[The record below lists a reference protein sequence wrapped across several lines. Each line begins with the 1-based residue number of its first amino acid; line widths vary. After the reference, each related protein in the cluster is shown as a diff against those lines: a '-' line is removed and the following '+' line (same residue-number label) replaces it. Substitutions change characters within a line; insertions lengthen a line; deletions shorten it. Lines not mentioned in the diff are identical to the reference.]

1 MTYLN
6 LVNNVLRR
14 LREEEVASVQSN
26 TYSKMAGDFVNDA
39 KRMVE
44 DAWDWSALR
53 TTLTVTTTAD
63 IFNYVLTGSQNRIKA
78 LNVINDTTNRFME
91 YKTATY
97 FDDVYLISDPVK
109 GSPTYY
115 TYNGVDSNGDTQID
129 IYPTPEKEY
138 TIRFNCVKRGADLSA
153 NDEELLVPS
162 MPVIHL
168 AIALLARERGET
180 GGTSAPEYFSIAD
193 RYLADAI
200 ALDAQKH
207 PEEVIFYT
215 P

>member
-1 MTYLN
+1 MTYLD

-14 LREEEVASVQSN
+14 MREEEVASVTST
-26 TYSKMAGDFVNDA
+26 TYSKMVGDFVNDA
-39 KRMVE
+39 KKIVE
-44 DAWDWSALR
+44 AAWDWSGLR
-53 TTLTVTTTAD
+53 TTLTITTTAD

-78 LNVINDTTNRFME
+78 LNVINDTDNIFME
-91 YKTATY
+91 YRPATW
-97 FDDVYLISDPVK
+97 FDDKYLNQDPVS

-115 TYNGVDSNGDTQID
+115 TYNGVNSSGDSQID
-129 IYPTPEKEY
+129 IYPKPDGVY
-138 TIRFNCVKRGADLSA
+138 TIRFNCILRNDDLSA
-153 NDEELLVPS
+153 DTDNLVIPA

-180 GGTSAPEYFSIAD
+180 GGTSAPEYFGIAD
-193 RYLADAI
+193 KYLSDAI

-207 PEEVIFYT
+207 PDETIWYT

>member
-14 LREEEVASVQSN
+14 LREEEVASVQSS